1 MSQTDLFYRFG
12 IALVIGLLIGL
23 ERQRAAAQPRDE
35 LFAGV
40 RTFPLFALTGCLAAL
55 LADHMSSPW
64 PLVIAFL
71 VLGLLVVAAY
81 WHLAQ
86 QREVGMTTEVAALVT
101 FLVGALCY
109 WNYLALASAIG
120 VTTML
125 LLSLRLEMHRFA
137 RQITQEDVYA
147 TLKFAVISAIVLPIL
162 PNQSFGPP
170 PLDVLN
176 PYRIWLMVVLISG
189 ISFLGYVL
197 MKLVDARQGIGLTG
211 LLGGLASS
219 TAVTLSFAE
228 RSRQHDELA
237 GAFALG
243 IIMAWTVM
251 FVRVLATVAALNR
264 SLLGVLWPALA
275 ASALAAL
282 AYAAYLYWTRR
293 PDQQES
299 VQIANPFSLGPAVKF
314 GLLYALILLITR
326 TAELYFG
333 QSGIYLS
340 ALIAGVADVDAIT
353 LSMAELSRSGAP
365 GGGGPLGAAL
375 AVAANAVLL
384 AILSNTLVKT
394 GIVFATGSPQ
404 LRPALLPGVVLI
416 ILAAGVT
423 VFLVARYFPF
433 V

>member
-1 MSQTDLFYRFG
+1 
-12 IALVIGLLIGL
+12 
-23 ERQRAAAQPRDE
+23 
-35 LFAGV
+35 
-40 RTFPLFALTGCLAAL
+40 
-55 LADHMSSPW
+55 
-64 PLVIAFL
+64 
-71 VLGLLVVAAY
+71 
-81 WHLAQ
+81 
-86 QREVGMTTEVAALVT
+86 
-101 FLVGALCY
+101 
-109 WNYLALASAIG
+109 
-120 VTTML
+120 
-125 LLSLRLEMHRFA
+125 
-137 RQITQEDVYA
+137 
-147 TLKFAVISAIVLPIL
+147 L

-197 MKLVDARQGIGLTG
+197 MKLVDARQGIGLIG

-243 IIMAWTVM
+243 IIMAWAVM
-251 FVRVLATVAALNR
+251 FVRVLAAVAALNR
-264 SLLGVLWPALA
+264 SLLSVLWPALA

-299 VQIANPFSLGPAVKF
+299 VQLANPFSLGPAIKF

-365 GGGGPLGAAL
+365 GGGHPPGAAL

-394 GIVFATGSPQ
+394 GIVFATGSRQ

-423 VFLVARYFPF
+423 VFLAAR
-433 V
+433 